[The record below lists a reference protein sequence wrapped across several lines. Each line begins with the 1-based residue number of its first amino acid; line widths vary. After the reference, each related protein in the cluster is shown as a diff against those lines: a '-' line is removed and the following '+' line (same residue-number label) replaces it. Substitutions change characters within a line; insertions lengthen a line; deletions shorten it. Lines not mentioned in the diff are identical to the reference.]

1 MCLMESNFEVT
12 YYHINSLVSQ
22 IAVIMNQLPTSKIIK
37 QMSHMIRVTKLYR
50 LPPTLYKDSLSGGS
64 PQTTRKVRDSRPF
77 FLRKDTK
84 LAQVFDALDEDV
96 PVIQIN

>member
-22 IAVIMNQLPTSKIIK
+22 IAFIMNQLPTSKIIE

-64 PQTTRKVRDSRPF
+64 PQTTRKVRDCRPF
-77 FLRKDTK
+77 SLERT
-84 LAQVFDALDEDV
+84 
-96 PVIQIN
+96 PN